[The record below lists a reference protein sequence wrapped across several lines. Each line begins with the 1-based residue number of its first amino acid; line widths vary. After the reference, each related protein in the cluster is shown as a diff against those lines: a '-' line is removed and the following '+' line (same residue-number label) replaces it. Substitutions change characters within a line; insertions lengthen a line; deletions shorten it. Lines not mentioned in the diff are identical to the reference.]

1 MTHLYEITFSD
12 GEAIQVT
19 ERDIG
24 SALHKAW
31 LMVYTEQGKDRE
43 VIKIERTQ

>member
-1 MTHLYEITFSD
+1 MTHLYQITFSD

-19 ERDIG
+19 AADIG

-31 LMVYTEQGKDRE
+31 LMVYREQGKDRE
-43 VIKIERTQ
+43 VIKIERMQ